1 MRATILSWTG
11 RIGCSDF
18 SCASPAPPAVR
29 GPNSAAIIVLGLLSL
44 RDREGRTMIWRVLL
58 GLALVLAT
66 ALPTAA
72 EQRKRPHGL
81 FSTPTPRKFVPRPPR
96 SIPHAAPRPR
106 AGAAKPG
113 PAAPARSQESSAASS
128 PASRSDFPP
137 AQTLEGAPARS
148 QASSAAGR
156 ASAPDFP
163 PAQALD

>member
-1 MRATILSWTG
+1 M
-11 RIGCSDF
+11 
-18 SCASPAPPAVR
+18 
-29 GPNSAAIIVLGLLSL
+29 
-44 RDREGRTMIWRVLL
+44 MWRVLL
-58 GLALVLAT
+58 CLALVLAT
-66 ALPTAA
+66 ALPAAA

-81 FSTPTPRKFVPRPPR
+81 FSTPTSRKVVPRPPR
-96 SIPHAAPRPR
+96 TIPHVAPRPR

-113 PAAPARSQESSAASS
+113 PAVPARSQESSAASS

-156 ASAPDFP
+156 ASPPDFP

>member
-1 MRATILSWTG
+1 M
-11 RIGCSDF
+11 
-18 SCASPAPPAVR
+18 
-29 GPNSAAIIVLGLLSL
+29 
-44 RDREGRTMIWRVLL
+44 MWRVLL
-58 GLALVLAT
+58 CLALVLAT
-66 ALPTAA
+66 ALPAAA

-81 FSTPTPRKFVPRPPR
+81 FSTPTSRKVVPRPPR
-96 SIPHAAPRPR
+96 TIPHVAPRPR

-113 PAAPARSQESSAASS
+113 PAVPARSRESSAASS

-156 ASAPDFP
+156 ASPPDFP